1 MVYMCTFHLLSSC
14 NCHSY
19 LILWNNNCTNLYYSN
34 ISIILFPHSNI
45 SLVRPN
51 SFIFIVRPNSQ
62 ISYELPNLDFS
73 IRYLKELS
81 FCHKL
86 CLANPDIFATWCCR
100 PLIFQTMISVRS
112 NNLILKYQGFTPSGC
127 KDIGLRTFKFVAN
140 TQFLYIFMFIDL
152 IYLFLF
158 RV

>member
-1 MVYMCTFHLLSSC
+1 M
-14 NCHSY
+14 
-19 LILWNNNCTNLYYSN
+19 
-34 ISIILFPHSNI
+34 FPHSNI
-45 SLVRPN
+45 SLVCPN

-86 CLANPDIFATWCCR
+86 CLANPDIFATRCCR

-112 NNLILKYQGFTPSGC
+112 NNLSLQYLRFTLSGC
-127 KDIGLRTFKFVAN
+127 KNIGLRTFKFV
-140 TQFLYIFMFIDL
+140 TKTHDVL
-152 IYLFLF
+152 ISILFSKLRNKRKLF
-158 RV
+158 